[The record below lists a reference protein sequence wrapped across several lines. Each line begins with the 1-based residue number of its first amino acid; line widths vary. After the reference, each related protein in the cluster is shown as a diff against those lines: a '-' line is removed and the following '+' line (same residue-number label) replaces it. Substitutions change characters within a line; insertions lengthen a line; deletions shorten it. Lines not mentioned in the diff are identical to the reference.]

1 MARFDLYPGSGRVN
15 YFVDLQA
22 DLHSAMNT
30 RLVAPVLA
38 ARKVTHPVRGLHV
51 KVMVEDAPHYV
62 VLPMAAAMP
71 LAELGTAIG
80 SLASD
85 AAALDEAADFLL
97 RGY

>member
-1 MARFDLYPGSGRVN
+1 MAQFDLYPGSGRVN

-22 DLHSAMNT
+22 PLHEALGT

-38 ARKVTHPVRGLHV
+38 ARKVAHPVRGLHV

-62 VLPMAAAMP
+62 VPTLMAAQP
-71 LAELGTAIG
+71 LSELGAPVG
-80 SLASD
+80 SLATD
-85 AAALDEAADFLL
+85 AAALTAAVDFLL